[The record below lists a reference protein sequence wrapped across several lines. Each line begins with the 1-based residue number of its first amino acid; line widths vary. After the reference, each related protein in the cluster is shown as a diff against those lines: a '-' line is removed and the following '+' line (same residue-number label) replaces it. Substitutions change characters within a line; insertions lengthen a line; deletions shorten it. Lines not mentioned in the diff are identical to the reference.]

1 VEPNDDTER
10 LRSSA
15 LQTASSIL
23 HARQRAGEE
32 LIQAKQALEL
42 KTEELAHLLSMMRAT
57 LESTTDGIVVTD
69 GSGKITGFNE
79 KYVEMWRMPRA
90 LLEAEAEGARR
101 EAASQLFKDPQ
112 GFIAR
117 VHEIE
122 SSSLAESFDI
132 LELADGRVFER
143 YSKLQSI
150 EDRSVGR
157 VWSFRDITE
166 RNQAEII
173 SQRLA
178 AIVSSSDDAIVG
190 KDLNSIVTSW
200 NAGAERIFGY
210 SASEM
215 IGTSIMRLIPPDHQG
230 EEEQILARI
239 RRGERVN
246 PIETVR
252 VAKDGRLLDVSIT
265 VSPIKDSRGNV
276 VGASKVARDISER
289 KRAEEKLHA
298 AKISAE
304 RANQAKD
311 DFMAVLSHELRTPL
325 TPALAAASYLADH
338 EDLPSHL
345 REEVTAIRR
354 NVQFEARLIDDLL
367 DLTRITRGK
376 LQLHPEAVD
385 AHRLVENALTIVHED
400 IARKGLNVATDLGAT
415 EHHIWADPIRIQQVF
430 WNLLNNAVKFTT
442 QGGQIRIR
450 TSNVEGRFAFEIT
463 DTGVG
468 IEPENQARIF
478 KAFEQGEAS
487 IIRQF
492 GGLGLGLTI
501 SQTLLKLHGGTI
513 DVQSDG
519 KNCGA
524 RFTVTLDLLRE
535 PMAESPRKTD
545 AASVTEKR
553 LRLLLV
559 DDHAD
564 TRRILSRL
572 LGKCGHEVAT
582 ADCGQ
587 SAFKLM
593 ETGRFDV
600 LISDIGLPDTSG
612 YELVREAKRRQ
623 SLQGIALSGFGMEE
637 DVRRSM
643 EAGFD
648 YHLTKPVEFQELR
661 TLLQKIAS

>member
-1 VEPNDDTER
+1 M
-10 LRSSA
+10 
-15 LQTASSIL
+15 QTAGIIRQ
-23 HARQRAGEE
+23 ARQRAEQE

-57 LESTTDGIVVTD
+57 LESTTNGILVTD
-69 GSGKITGFNE
+69 GAGRITGFNE
-79 KYVEMWRMPRA
+79 KYVGMWRIPRE
-90 LLEAEAEGARR
+90 LLDARASGPLR
-101 EAASQLFKDPQ
+101 EVASQQLKDPH

-117 VHEIE
+117 IQEIE
-122 SSSLAESFDI
+122 TSSLSESLDV
-132 LELADGRVFER
+132 LEFTDGRVFER

-150 EDRSVGR
+150 DDRNVGR
-157 VWSFRDITE
+157 VWSFSDVTE
-166 RNQAEII
+166 RNRAEIVA
-173 SQRLA
+173 QRLA

-210 SASEM
+210 PASEM
-215 IGTSIMRLIPPDHQG
+215 IGTSVMRLIPPDHQG

-265 VSPIKDSRGNV
+265 VSPIKDSRGTV

-289 KRAEEKLHA
+289 KRAEEKLHE

-325 TPALAAASYLADH
+325 TPALAAASYLAEH
-338 EDLPSHL
+338 EDLPPQL

-385 AHRLVENALTIVHED
+385 AHRLVQNALTIVHED
-400 IARKGLNVATDLGAT
+400 IARKGLDVATDLGAT
-415 EHHIWADPIRIQQVF
+415 EHHVWADPIRIQQVF
-430 WNLLNNAVKFTT
+430 WNLLNNAVKFTPK
-442 QGGQIRIR
+442 GGQIRIR
-450 TSNVEGRFAFEIT
+450 TWNVEGRLAFEIT

-468 IEPENQARIF
+468 IEPEHQTRIF
-478 KAFEQGEAS
+478 NAFEQGEAS

-492 GGLGLGLTI
+492 GGLGLGLAI
-501 SQTLLKLHGGTI
+501 SQTLLKLHGGTVN
-513 DVQSDG
+513 VQSDG

-535 PMAESPRKTD
+535 PIAESPRKTD
-545 AASVTEKR
+545 ADSVAER
-553 LRLLLV
+553 GLRLLLV

-587 SAFKLM
+587 SALKLM

-623 SLQGIALSGFGMEE
+623 SMQGIALSGFGMEE